1 MQIKPLTWA
10 GGKGADKSAGKG
22 TAKGAA
28 DEGADKG
35 TAKGAADKG
44 ADKGTA
50 KRADKGSDE
59 GTKGSLPCKVSKAQ
73 LVLKWGGELT
83 KQGRIIVQEDGES
96 FREECYENALAQG
109 TAAGTGLLRSAH
121 HTVPHPFLIVA
132 CPVF

>member
-10 GGKGADKSAGKG
+10 GGKGADKSA
-22 TAKGAA
+22 
-28 DEGADKG
+28 DKG

-44 ADKGTA
+44 AGKGTA
-50 KRADKGSDE
+50 KGAGKGADKGADKGSNKGSDE